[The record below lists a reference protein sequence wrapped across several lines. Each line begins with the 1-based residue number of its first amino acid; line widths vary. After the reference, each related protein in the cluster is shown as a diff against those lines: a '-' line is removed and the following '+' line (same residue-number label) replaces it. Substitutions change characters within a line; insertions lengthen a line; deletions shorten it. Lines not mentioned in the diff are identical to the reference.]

1 MLILRKK
8 NKDKTLQRY
17 PNQKKKTKKKT
28 TTKKQKK
35 KTETKKHTWKG
46 RLESIFHHVFW
57 QLANCAGNFRTFAKW
72 NSL

>member
-8 NKDKTLQRY
+8 TKIKHYKDTPTR
-17 PNQKKKTKKKT
+17 KKKLKKKPQQRN
-28 TTKKQKK
+28 KKNP
-35 KTETKKHTWKG
+35 ETKKHTWKG

-57 QLANCAGNFRTFAKW
+57 QLANCAGNCRTFAKW

>member
-8 NKDKTLQRY
+8 KDKTLQRY
-17 PNQKKKTKKKT
+17 PHQKKKLKKKNHNKETKKP
-28 TTKKQKK
+28 
-35 KTETKKHTWKG
+35 ETKKHTWKG